1 MIVCTDLVR
10 MPQGTDGANFNA
22 RWMKA
27 VSPDLTKMPG
37 LRRYV
42 HNRIIDRQQ
51 LASVAPRG
59 KVDFDAC
66 EQFWFDN
73 LADMQAALNSAPAR
87 QASAEVD
94 KCGAVRSRLTILQ
107 NVVVAPPSEKPML
120 KRMSTLRRREG
131 VSFLEF
137 QQEWFDLHAVLLKRL
152 PHVGG
157 YIQNLVLDR
166 VDMNG
171 RSIDQDTLPVDAI
184 VELWFPSVEAIS
196 DAFAQPVARTLQAHG
211 LEFISEISTFL
222 VEPTQIV

>member
-1 MIVCTDLVR
+1 MIVCTELVSR
-10 MPQGTDGANFNA
+10 APGADGSDFAA
-22 RWMKA
+22 RWRNT
-27 VSPDLTKMPG
+27 VSPHLAQLPG
-37 LRRYV
+37 LRRHV

-59 KVDFDAC
+59 KVDFEVC
-66 EQFWFDN
+66 EQLWFDN
-73 LADMQAALNSAPAR
+73 LADMRTALESPQAR
-87 QASAEVD
+87 QVVAHAD
-94 KCGAVRSRLTILQ
+94 ACGAIRSQLTILQ
-107 NVVVAPPSEKPML
+107 NVVIAPPTEPPML
-120 KRMSTLRRREG
+120 KRMSTLRRRDG

-166 VDMNG
+166 VDMLG
-171 RSIDQDTLPVDAI
+171 GSIEQDALPVDAI

-211 LEFISEISTFL
+211 LEFISEITTFL
-222 VEPTQIV
+222 VEPTQLA